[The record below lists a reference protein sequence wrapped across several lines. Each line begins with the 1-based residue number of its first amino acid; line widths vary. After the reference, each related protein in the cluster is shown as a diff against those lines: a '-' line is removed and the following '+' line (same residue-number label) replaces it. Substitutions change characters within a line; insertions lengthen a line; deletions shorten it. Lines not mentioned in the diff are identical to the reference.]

1 MLLSTIGKSRLMSKA
16 LVRSIASVAPMFG
29 FDVRYDTK
37 KVRMCNADGSYK
49 VNPVTG
55 KGVYRRVG
63 KLPNRFFLARKH
75 GLRKS
80 KLQFLNDMY
89 IVTARKAVSRPN
101 ANIDG
106 TTYTSHHRGFLTIAR
121 ENYGGRYMWDIQ
133 NRDVVAK

>member
-29 FDVRYDTK
+29 FDVRFDTK
-37 KVRMCNADGSYK
+37 KIRLKNSDGSYK
-49 VNPVTG
+49 VNPTTG

-63 KLPNRFFLARKH
+63 KLPNRFFLARKA

-101 ANIDG
+101 ADIDG

-121 ENYGGRYMWDIQ
+121 ENVGGRYMWDIQ